1 MIGTGRRWQE
11 RESGVRVPFAICPFC
26 GTLIFSQPFAPGQEG
41 RQLDPASILKLFR
54 EAVQKKQIKISLH
67 AAEEAL
73 TEHIT
78 RAEIEAALF
87 GAQLLEDYL
96 DWWLG
101 PSCLV
106 YGQTQTGRDL
116 HIVASYSELP
126 ITIITVYEP
135 RPPKWRTPTVRGGD
149 E

>member
-1 MIGTGRRWQE
+1 
-11 RESGVRVPFAICPFC
+11 V
-26 GTLIFSQPFAPGQEG
+26 
-41 RQLDPASILKLFR
+41 DPAPILKLFI
-54 EAVQKKQIKISLH
+54 EAVHKKHIKISLH

-78 RAEIEAALF
+78 RAEIEAAML
-87 GAQLLEDYL
+87 GAQVLEDYP

-126 ITIITVYEP
+126 VTIITVYEP
-135 RPPKWRTPTVRGGD
+135 RQPKWLTPILRGDD

>member
-1 MIGTGRRWQE
+1 M
-11 RESGVRVPFAICPFC
+11 
-26 GTLIFSQPFAPGQEG
+26 
-41 RQLDPASILKLFR
+41 DPASMLKLFK
-54 EAVQKKQIKISLH
+54 EAVHKQQVKISLH

-78 RAEIEAALF
+78 RAEIEAALL
-87 GAQLLEDYL
+87 GAQVLEDYP

-106 YGQTQTGRDL
+106 YGQAYTGRDL
-116 HIVASYSELP
+116 HIVVSYSELP
-126 ITIITVYEP
+126 VTVITVYEP
-135 RPPKWRTPTVRGGD
+135 RPPKWRTPTIRGDD

>member
-1 MIGTGRRWQE
+1 
-11 RESGVRVPFAICPFC
+11 
-26 GTLIFSQPFAPGQEG
+26 
-41 RQLDPASILKLFR
+41 LDPASILELFK
-54 EAVQKKQIKISLH
+54 EAVHEQQIKISLH

-73 TEHIT
+73 TERIS
-78 RAEIEAALF
+78 RAEIEAALLS
-87 GAQLLEDYL
+87 AQLLEDYP

-106 YGQTQTGRDL
+106 YGQTQAGRDL
-116 HIVASYSELP
+116 HMVASYSELP

-135 RPPKWRTPTVRGGD
+135 RPPKWHTPTVRGGD